1 MEEVNTKKIL
11 QEGFALQTYSD
22 IYYFRS
28 RFRL

>member
-1 MEEVNTKKIL
+1 MGEVNTKEML
-11 QEGFALQTYSD
+11 QEGSALQTYSD